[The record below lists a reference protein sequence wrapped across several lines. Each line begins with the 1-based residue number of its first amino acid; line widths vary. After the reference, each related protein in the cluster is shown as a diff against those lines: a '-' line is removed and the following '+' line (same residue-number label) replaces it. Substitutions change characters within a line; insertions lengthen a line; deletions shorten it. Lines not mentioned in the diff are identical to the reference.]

1 MRRRLAAVR
10 RRRRTETRL
19 DAQGRP
25 RAVAA
30 CGNCGGGPAENR
42 GQHMRSQQER
52 ERVLARLAALPK
64 AVEMLQER
72 LADTLLK
79 PLEEAIRVGDVG
91 AGEERVAE
99 GASGP
104 PGGIFA
110 VMV

>member
-1 MRRRLAAVR
+1 
-10 RRRRTETRL
+10 
-19 DAQGRP
+19 
-25 RAVAA
+25 
-30 CGNCGGGPAENR
+30 
-42 GQHMRSQQER
+42 MRSQQER

-99 GASGP
+99 GA
-104 PGGIFA
+104 
-110 VMV
+110 